1 MGLRRAHL
9 LRTERRSA
17 STARLERPDLAL
29 SQPQDKTANGVKMPN
44 VQEVNYNL
52 PETGV
57 AKVPP
62 FAVQARSDGFF
73 ARSVGSV
80 PPTAAALRAAA
91 RVPRLA
97 RGATKPP
104 YVTTSSRTG
113 LPSWR
118 RTVRLLSESGSNSV
132 DKGARRRAPARGL
145 PAGQGLA
152 VLRTVGRLGT
162 KVRPVTA
169 RQLGIAAQ
177 RQRAADRVAAEQQR
191 CTQRKEA
198 AERAKEEQGDRSQS
212 RRARARSSPMY
223 WSLGRENQ

>member
-1 MGLRRAHL
+1 MQKRVLDPPP
-9 LRTERRSA
+9 SA
-17 STARLERPDLAL
+17 LAALAPPSKLDGAAPSAPASHGATVGVDSTSTARLERPDLAL

-118 RTVRLLSESGSNSV
+118 RTVRLLSESGCNSV

-152 VLRTVGRLGT
+152 VLRTVGRPPGH
-162 KVRPVTA
+162 
-169 RQLGIAAQ
+169 
-177 RQRAADRVAAEQQR
+177 
-191 CTQRKEA
+191 
-198 AERAKEEQGDRSQS
+198 
-212 RRARARSSPMY
+212 
-223 WSLGRENQ
+223 